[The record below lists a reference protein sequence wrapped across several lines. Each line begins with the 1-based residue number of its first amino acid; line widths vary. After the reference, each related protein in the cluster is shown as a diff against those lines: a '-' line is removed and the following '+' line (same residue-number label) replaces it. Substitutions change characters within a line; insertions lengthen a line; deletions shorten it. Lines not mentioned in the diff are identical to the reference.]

1 MGGKKKGKKGK
12 GKKKEEPLPQATPE
26 EINQALLAELHSL
39 QQRQILESE
48 RANTE
53 RAAENELKSKVTVL
67 SHEYDQEVQRTWDVT
82 CDMTRQYK
90 SMQAEKDKRI
100 QTLTKLIEENEEMI
114 KARDAELADTLKKK
128 ENVIKQRDEEIRD
141 LRDRLKE
148 MSHKFAEMLKSTL
161 DQMSQK
167 IELVNQNFEE
177 EIEPTM
183 VKKLE
188 EFTKVPG
195 LTANP

>member
-26 EINQALLAELHSL
+26 ETNQALLAELHSL
-39 QQRQILESE
+39 QQRQVLESE
-48 RANTE
+48 RANSE

-141 LRDRLKE
+141 LRDRIKE
-148 MSHKFAEMLKSTL
+148 MSHKFSEMLKSTL